1 MDLNVT
7 AITVTNLSASGEG
20 SLCQAFIDA
29 QSSTEQVQITFDP
42 SLAGVITLISDLT
55 IPATAE
61 VTLSDGVS
69 INHKGTDVYNR
80 HYITV
85 RGYCSAE
92 YEEVADA
99 FVSTTSYRGIT
110 VEKGGVVDLKNANV
124 NLSGNSSIVLVCG
137 GGSFS
142 MTRGSL
148 YANYSGAII
157 ASGGNMQLS
166 GVEVK
171 NKIENEGTLVLE
183 NCTVDNQ
190 RIILESACDATI
202 TNTSGIS
209 TLTINGGSI
218 VNLVGNDFSAT
229 TIKLN
234 NFVEGEVIDLSGNY
248 WGTTDLEAIKTK
260 IQGYDESKVLIGT
273 ILSEPNAQVFSFDAS
288 MLGAHRVSNK
298 SQTLAIIFNA
308 LVDAESIQED
318 SIQLIDSFGVAVKI
332 TDYKVE
338 GNKVIISPDSL
349 PTGIY
354 TVSVSSD
361 VKDVRGNFFSVP
373 EGQRKVNFLSLELA
387 SPKVI
392 FFRASSTVMDQFR
405 YVDIFFDQ
413 EMDASSMTRD
423 KVHIYAQDGT
433 EVAITSITKPGS
445 FFRAHFD
452 KVTEQGTYRI
462 VVDSGVITSDGRPM
476 ESDYIKEV
484 YVASPDLMVV
494 DGIEAS
500 DTRLGRYTTITY
512 TVQNIG
518 EGEAMGSWT
527 DNIYLCKS
535 EQWDESE
542 AIFFASVTGNDYH
555 VGSGETYTK
564 SARGILDGIV
574 PGTYYVFVKTD
585 MSSRLN
591 EYSEQ
596 NNISATGTKLE
607 VSGALNLQNG
617 QKVQEK
623 LSSINEILYAEM
635 SAVQD
640 GTLVFS
646 VNSKDAKVIVRNSS
660 DNSLVKTVAVW
671 DGNEYKYYFPAI
683 AGGKYL
689 VSVKG
694 SKNSSYEVCGD
705 VAGFT
710 LTTISSLSV
719 AAGKAATITVNGAC
733 FEYGMQLYL
742 TDSEGNRYE
751 PSTLSVIDACTAR
764 VEFTVPD
771 SLPADTE
778 LTLWAVNASGETVR
792 FADSLH
798 VADYSLALDVQ
809 FNTRMTG
816 EKNIQRVGWIW
827 RTDFTVKNV
836 SGSDLNSPIV
846 LVTDTANDF
855 AMYYSYEDGKARDRS
870 ALMFNCGTQ
879 TGVAHIMEAGE
890 TGKYGVF
897 VKHYRS
903 GSGSIQAWVLE
914 PTSTEVITEERW
926 QQIESALRP
935 ASCSDEDW
943 NAWWGNIKP
952 RIGDTEGDFVS
963 FIHEMQSFNTASPQ
977 ASVADLV
984 EQTME
989 TMPDYV
995 PGYGITGHVYDS
1007 QTGEVLSGELLHIY
1021 TWDESGNLVHLGS
1034 TETDSAGYFYYYGL
1048 DDGRSYRV
1056 VTDSSADNDRN
1067 GISDKGYTDITLN
1080 SGSDLE
1086 QDFYVVPEM
1095 MIGEVSQNSCYQ
1107 YEDSS
1112 TGVKFCSWNRN
1123 GTHMVAYGEGADRKE
1138 FCISEQYCY
1147 GSSLVWSDS
1156 LGGMV
1161 LVWVEDDR
1169 LAYRL
1174 LKEDA
1179 SGLLVSDVVYENVK
1193 GGSELSLLDVYTNS
1207 DGKLTAILDSAS
1219 DGGTL
1224 ILQLTEELLADVAL
1238 SQLSVSGALL
1248 MTEGEGSK
1256 EIWSYDS
1263 GRNRLL
1269 ETFGLKFSRVEG
1281 NLEVSYTAEEN
1292 SASAGLSGSFGI
1304 SYSPLKGHASYKAS
1318 VKLSFGG
1325 NVTANL
1331 ITGESDDATSGPICI
1346 EQRPGA
1352 NGENPCYVDFSG
1364 STSLGITV
1372 SMESR
1377 TGLISL
1383 LYKIPDPS
1391 GITKAIGAGL
1401 DALNSLLKAVGY
1413 HLYAG
1418 YNLSASAT
1426 YNYDSDSNN
1435 KHSCRMEASGGVTL
1449 GWQPKP
1455 GSKQTAWSSKVMTD
1469 LGVNAGFT
1477 VNISDFSITD
1487 PTFELYGNLSI
1498 KTPTYPGVGHL
1509 EYDGAIMDLLTGKT
1523 NVTFVPDEELENSK
1537 TWKLINLVS
1546 SSEDK
1551 SCWEITKESFLIL
1564 IGDDDEE
1571 EPKPKKITR
1580 KQRTVDLFSEG
1591 AQITDMKGATLSD
1604 NQLCLIASGRVA
1616 PSSIAEGEY
1625 DMESLNTL
1633 LIEQQ
1638 KQVVLQTFVLDG
1650 ESGVLSDLNQSAL
1663 VFESLDL
1670 YTAGVQE
1677 NSQSSASFDI
1687 TSHIISTDVV
1697 SSGGNIYMAWVT
1709 FHEGMYY
1716 TFSSQLEG
1724 DTWQSPLLVAVGQ
1737 DEVSACYFVES
1748 GNRLILAMDSMLTT
1762 STYDTEVYSQQ
1773 YSLENNSWVDITV
1786 YPDES
1791 LPEETGASAKKVF
1804 RGFLETYDSIK
1815 DTLGTLLKC
1824 DSIKLAPKKN
1834 ADASLEHSQFCS
1846 YDPNDF
1852 YGPNGYGKD
1861 NWIAPQEMEFQIL
1874 CENIPEENV
1883 AHTAMVT
1890 IKHTVDSA
1898 YDYSTFRLGTMVI
1911 AGNTIEVEG
1920 DVQSYKAR
1928 LDWTS
1933 TLGVWVD
1940 VNAQFD
1946 AETGEAVW
1954 EFIAIDPATGY
1965 VVSDPFTG
1973 LLAPNYNPPEG
1984 DGWVYY
1990 YIEPDKTVSTGT
2002 SATSKADIYFD
2013 FNSPIITPTLTY
2025 TFDADAPVAAV
2036 QAMAEQSN
2044 TRYMRVAWEGSDK
2057 GSGIACYNVYV
2068 SVDGG
2073 NWQLWQEQ
2081 IAATSALYTVAEGSH
2096 TYAFFAQGID
2106 YAGNAELL
2114 SEVVE
2119 SEVVVSSKYEPQQ
2132 SSLSVASLSAD
2143 YQGNILTLELT
2154 FSEAARC
2161 SNWLDALEVVGV
2173 SGKLD
2178 LSEGAVHY
2186 DSSCHTITWMG
2197 AVNTLS
2203 MGEKLIVR
2211 LKNGV
2216 VSDASGHYFTSEIPS
2231 YSVPVALGAVGQSY
2245 AAPTLVDYNGDGLL
2259 DLLVGESAGGVGKV
2273 RLYLNVGTEQA
2284 PEFNDFTYL
2293 TSAQDTDLTV
2303 IASGCQGA
2311 IVRMVDLTGDGEAE
2325 LLVGLTDGTVRMFT
2339 ASAEGHW
2346 QDAGLLN
2353 CSVGGNND
2361 IIYVGSR
2368 AAIEFTDFN
2377 GDGRTDML
2385 VGTGDGNLV
2394 LYLDTAT
2401 SGATV
2406 FDAGQYLHDSAGRI
2420 RVGSRASVAVA
2431 DVDGDGLADL
2441 LIGSSSGSILYYRN
2455 EGRAGEPLFGEGVQI
2470 ISGDGVL
2477 DLSAETSR
2485 LRLST
2490 GDLNG
2495 DGVVDIVL
2503 GRSDGS
2509 VSVLYGTQGAT
2520 VLGTVQ
2526 AGAAPEYMID
2536 NVKVTAHGSTLLV
2549 SWDAL
2554 EAEEPGYELSY
2565 RLKGD
2570 TAATVLKVEGTSTS
2584 LTLPDGVYE
2593 VSVRGLSGD
2602 VNDPWSVAQE
2612 VLIDTVAPLSPQS
2625 LAATVGE
2632 AGLVTLAW
2640 TAADGASGYML
2651 RYKET
2656 HSATWKTIR
2665 LSGKGTETTLYDV
2678 PAGVYQWQVCAVD
2691 AAGNRSA
2698 WSDGDKFSANGAAI
2712 TETTHWAAGML
2723 FDASGQVIGG
2733 YQDMNKVGAEDSH
2746 LCWAAAASNVLA
2758 WWQQQYP
2765 TGSVL
2770 NGVPQDA
2777 AAIYACFCDNW
2788 KNVSGAESYAYTWWL
2803 ANDSNSFSYNSYYNT
2818 NYQGADDIGGWYS
2831 EYYGRQN
2838 IANHTAQVQLSTLEA
2853 ADVSSAWEGV
2863 YNGGGMLSLG
2873 VFNGYSNGALNGGH
2887 SLTLWGFTDDAEG
2900 YVCEVYVTDSDDD
2913 REQLLTLSV
2922 AVDEVSG
2929 LYRVAEG
2936 QGSLSG
2942 YYLGTYTY
2950 LKAGGMAVD
2959 GDAVEKATQLGMASA
2974 GDGSGRYTANSLNW
2988 VGAGDAV
2995 DYYSITAAGDGAYR
3009 VGVDTAA
3016 LETAVQVSVG
3026 VLNAQGE
3033 FEAQQELLLA
3043 PGAALGTLPGV
3054 AVEQGQTLY
3063 VKVEAVGADSET
3075 NGGFYE
3081 LNISGTVP
3089 SAGSGLAT
3097 QNNRAEEATESAA
3110 DGSATR
3116 GWVGAGDAC
3125 DFYRVEMESAG
3136 SLSLAL
3142 SELEN
3147 GARVRIY
3154 EQREDGTLAQL
3165 DSRAVR
3171 AATGLDHT
3179 LALTAGSYLVEI
3191 ASLDNGSGLYNT
3203 AYSLTMKKEEE
3214 EQNAS
3219 GMNLA

>member
-1 MDLNVT
+1 MYARN
-7 AITVTNLSASGEG
+7 
-20 SLCQAFIDA
+20 F
-29 QSSTEQVQITFDP
+29 
-42 SLAGVITLISDLT
+42 
-55 IPATAE
+55 
-61 VTLSDGVS
+61 
-69 INHKGTDVYNR
+69 GT
-80 HYITV
+80 HI
-85 RGYCSAE
+85 
-92 YEEVADA
+92 
-99 FVSTTSYRGIT
+99 
-110 VEKGGVVDLKNANV
+110 K
-124 NLSGNSSIVLVCG
+124 
-137 GGSFS
+137 
-142 MTRGSL
+142 
-148 YANYSGAII
+148 
-157 ASGGNMQLS
+157 SGGRMQLT

-171 NKIENEGTLVLE
+171 NPIENQGSLVLE
-183 NCTVDNQ
+183 SCTFSNQ
-190 RIILESACDATI
+190 SVTIAKNATATI

-209 TLTINGGSI
+209 TLTINSGSS
-218 VNLVGNDFSAT
+218 VSLVGNDFSAT

-234 NFVEGEVIDLSGNY
+234 NFVEGEIIDLSGNY
-248 WGTTDLEAIKTK
+248 WGTTDIDAIIAK
-260 IQGYDESKVLIGT
+260 IQGYDEGRVLIGT
-273 ILSEPNAQVFSFDAS
+273 ILAEPNAQVFSFDAS
-288 MLGAHRVSNK
+288 MLGAHRVSDK
-298 SQTLAIIFNA
+298 ARSVTLVFNA
-308 LVDAESIQED
+308 LVDATSVREG
-318 SIQLIDSFGVAVKI
+318 SIQLIDSSGESVQMSG
-332 TDYKVE
+332 YEVE
-338 GNKVIISPDSL
+338 GNKVIIMLDSL
-349 PTGIY
+349 PQGTY
-354 TVSVSSD
+354 TVNVSSE
-361 VKDVRGNFFSVP
+361 VKDVRGNAFSVP
-373 EGQRKVNFLSLELA
+373 EGQRPVNFLSLELS

-392 FFRASSTVMDQFR
+392 FFRANSTVTDQFR

-413 EMDASSMTRD
+413 EMDDSCITKD
-423 KVHIYAQDGT
+423 NVHIYAEDGT
-433 EVAITSITKPGS
+433 EVTITRILKSGVQGNIY
-445 FFRAHFD
+445 FRAYFD
-452 KVTEQGTYRI
+452 KVMEKGTYRV
-462 VVDSGVITSDGRPM
+462 VVDSEVATTEGRTM
-476 ESDYIKEV
+476 GSDYVKEV
-484 YVASPDLMVV
+484 YVVSPDLTVADAIDV
-494 DGIEAS
+494 S
-500 DTRLGRYTTITY
+500 DNRIGRYSTITY
-512 TVQNIG
+512 TVQNVG
-518 EGEAMGSWT
+518 DGEAMGGWT

-535 EQWDESE
+535 EQWNESE

-564 SARGILDGIV
+564 SAKGILDGIS
-574 PGTYYVFVKTD
+574 PGTYYVFVKAD

-591 EYSEQ
+591 ESDEL
-596 NNISATGTKLE
+596 NNISATGTQVVIGGVLRLQDGTAVKE
-607 VSGALNLQNG
+607 RLN
-617 QKVQEK
+617 
-623 LSSINEILYAEM
+623 SANETLYAQME
-635 SAVQD
+635 AVQD
-640 GTLVFS
+640 TSMVFT
-646 VNSKDAKVIVRNSS
+646 VNSKDAKVVVRDGSN
-660 DNSLVKTVAVW
+660 NAPVKTIRIW
-671 DGNEYKYYFPAI
+671 DGSVCRYYFAAV
-683 AGGKYL
+683 AGETYL
-689 VSVKG
+689 VSVNGGK
-694 SKNSSYEVCGD
+694 SATYEISGD
-705 VAGFT
+705 VAGFS
-710 LTTISSLSV
+710 LINVSSLPL
-719 AAGKAATITVNGAC
+719 AAGEQATITVNGTC
-733 FEYGMQLYL
+733 FEAGMQFYL
-742 TDSEGNRYE
+742 LDSDGNKYE
-751 PSTLSVIDACTAR
+751 PSVLNVLDSCTAR
-764 VEFTVPD
+764 MEISVPD

-778 LTLWAVNASGETVR
+778 LTLMAVNSSGEII
-792 FADSLH
+792 
-798 VADYSLALDVQ
+798 SLAERLYVVDYAAALEVK
-809 FNTRMTG
+809 FNTSMNG
-816 EKNIQRVGWIW
+816 EKHIQRVGWIW
-827 RTDFTVKNV
+827 KTDFTVTNV
-836 SGSDLNSPIV
+836 SGRDLSGAIV

-879 TGVAHIMEAGE
+879 VGESHIMEAGE
-890 TGKYGVF
+890 SGKYGVF

-903 GSGSIQAWVLE
+903 GSGSIQAWVLD
-914 PTSTEVITEERW
+914 PTSTEIITEERW

-935 ASCSDEDW
+935 ASCSDEEW
-943 NAWWGNIKP
+943 CAWWGNIQP
-952 RIGDTEGDFVS
+952 RIGETEGDFVS

-1048 DDGRSYRV
+1048 DDSRSYRI
-1056 VTDSSADNDRN
+1056 VTDSTADNDRN
-1067 GISDKGYTDITLN
+1067 GISDQGYTDITLN

-1086 QDFYVVPEM
+1086 QDFYVMPGM

-1123 GTHMVAYGEGADRKE
+1123 GTHMVAYGDGDDRKE

-1219 DGGTL
+1219 DGGTH
-1224 ILQLTEELLADVAL
+1224 ILQLTEELLSDVAL

-1248 MTEGEGSK
+1248 TTEGEGSK

-1352 NGENPCYVDFSG
+1352 NGGNPCYVDFSG

-1383 LYKIPDPS
+1383 LYKIPDPT

-1426 YNYDSDSNN
+1426 YNYDTDAKN

-1455 GSKQTAWSSKVMTD
+1455 GSKETAWSSKFMTN

-1477 VNISDFSITD
+1477 VNISDFSITN
-1487 PTFELYGNLSI
+1487 PIFELYGNLSI

-1509 EYDGAIMDLLTGKT
+1509 EYNGPIMDVLTGKA
-1523 NVTFVPDEELENSK
+1523 NVTFVPVKEFEK
-1537 TWKLINLVS
+1537 TWKLINLVRS
-1546 SSEDK
+1546 SKDK
-1551 SCWEITKESFLIL
+1551 SIWEIAKDTYLIL
-1564 IGDDDEE
+1564 TDDEE
-1571 EPKPKKITR
+1571 DEKPKPKKITR
-1580 KQRTVDLFSEG
+1580 KKRTIDLFSEE

-1663 VFESLDL
+1663 LYQPHDL
-1670 YTAGVQE
+1670 HTAGVQ
-1677 NSQSSASFDI
+1677 SASSFDI

-1709 FHEGMYY
+1709 FHEGLYY

-1724 DTWQSPLLVAVGQ
+1724 DTWQSPLLVAVGH
-1737 DEVSACYFVES
+1737 DEVSSCYFVES

-1804 RGFLETYDSIK
+1804 RGFLLTYDCIK

-1874 CENIPEENV
+1874 CENIPEENI

-1890 IKHTVDSA
+1890 IKHTVDKA

-1965 VVSDPFTG
+1965 VVSAPFTG

-2044 TRYMRVAWEGSDK
+2044 TRYMRVSWEGSDK

-2441 LIGSSSGSILYYRN
+2441 LIGASTGSILYYRN

-2490 GDLNG
+2490 GDLNS

-2526 AGAAPEYMID
+2526 AGVAPEYMID
-2536 NVKVTAHGSTLLV
+2536 NVKVMTHGSTLLV

-2554 EAEEPGYELSY
+2554 DAEEPGYELSY

-2570 TAATVLKVEGTSTS
+2570 TAATVLKVMGTSTI

-2602 VNDPWSVAQE
+2602 VNGPWSVAQE
-2612 VLIDTVAPLSPQS
+2612 VLIDTVAPLTPQS

-2678 PAGVYQWQVCAVD
+2678 PAGIYQWQVCAVD

-2712 TETTHWAAGML
+2712 TESTHWAAGML

-2733 YQDMNKVGAEDSH
+2733 YQDVNKVGAEDSN

-2831 EYYGRQN
+2831 EYYNRQN

-2863 YNGGGMLSLG
+2863 YNGGGMLALG

-2887 SLTLWGFTDDAEG
+2887 SLTLWGFTDDAAG
-2900 YVCEVYVTDSDDD
+2900 YVCEIYVTDSDDNQ
-2913 REQLLTLSV
+2913 EQLLTLSV

-2974 GDGSGRYTANSLNW
+2974 GDGSGKYTANSLNW

-3009 VGVDTAA
+3009 VAVDTAA

-3033 FEAQQELLLA
+3033 FEPQQELLLA

-3063 VKVEAVGADSET
+3063 VKVEAVGGEQNT
-3075 NGGFYE
+3075 GGFYE
-3081 LNISGTVP
+3081 LSINGTVP

-3110 DGSATR
+3110 DGSSTR

-3125 DFYRVEMESAG
+3125 DFYRVEMANAG

-3142 SELEN
+3142 GELES

-3165 DSRAVR
+3165 QSMAVR
-3171 AATGLDHT
+3171 SGSELDRT
-3179 LALTAGSYLVEI
+3179 LNLTTGSYFVEV
-3191 ASLDNGSGLYNT
+3191 ASLDNGAGMHNT
-3203 AYSLTMKKEEE
+3203 AYSLTLKKEEE
-3214 EQNAS
+3214 EQQNSS
-3219 GMNLA
+3219 GLNLA